1 MASNKVRITLVRST
15 IGCKPEHR
23 KTVQALGLRKLGS
36 VVEKNASPAIIGM
49 VKSVSYLLD
58 VEEIRS

>member
-1 MASNKVRITLVRST
+1 MASTKVRITLVRST

-36 VVEKNASPAIIGM
+36 IVEKNASPAIIGM